1 MLAGTG
7 RRRRAYAGARWPYM
21 RISVAS
27 HYYYEEYM
35 ILLRRE
41 FNLRNTVRR
50 QTVPVRRAA
59 GAARSCVHR
68 TSHHNTATTHAR
80 PRTYSSSMLPLT
92 FLRQYKNAS
101 YILLS
106 VVIALLRFARIYSML
121 VFTGGPSWGPNRAAA
136 RSPQDKNS
144 VFGLLNLR
152 FIYKY
157 RPILIERPGLVGL
170 SRPASARVGTRA

>member
-1 MLAGTG
+1 MRNLGREQRQPHGLRARIASLMLAGTG

-59 GAARSCVHR
+59 GAARDRACIEHHIILLLLRTPGRAPTHR
-68 TSHHNTATTHAR
+68 QCFLLH
-80 PRTYSSSMLPLT
+80 SSGNIKMRLT
-92 FLRQYKNAS
+92 FS
-101 YILLS
+101 S
-106 VVIALLRFARIYSML
+106 V
-121 VFTGGPSWGPNRAAA
+121 
-136 RSPQDKNS
+136 
-144 VFGLLNLR
+144 
-152 FIYKY
+152 
-157 RPILIERPGLVGL
+157 
-170 SRPASARVGTRA
+170 